1 MNLLPTMQG
10 NKEELIERLILSINK
25 LQNLYEKEKEARKKL
40 EAINAELLQQ
50 LNKKNDEIE
59 ALEVKINTLKLAKSL
74 SGLNDMHDAKLKVT
88 NLVREI
94 DKCIAL
100 LNR

>member
-1 MNLLPTMQG
+1 MTFDNNELINRLRTSIEKLKQMYANEYNARVQLEKI
-10 NKEELIERLILSINK
+10 NSELIEQLH
-25 LQNLYEKEKEARKKL
+25 KK
-40 EAINAELLQQ
+40 
-50 LNKKNDEIE
+50 DEVIE
-59 ALEVKINTLKLAKSL
+59 ALEVKINTLKLAKTL
-74 SGLNDMHDAKLKVT
+74 SNTIDTNDARVKVI

>member
-1 MNLLPTMQG
+1 MSDG
-10 NKEELIERLILSINK
+10 KDDLINRLQVSIEK
-25 LQNLYEKEKEARKKL
+25 LKLLYEKEKAAHEQLK
-40 EAINAELLQQ
+40 IVNSELSEKLQQ
-50 LNKKNDEIE
+50 KEREIE
-59 ALEVKINTLKLAKSL
+59 ALEVKISTLKLAKSL
-74 SGLNDMHDAKLKVT
+74 SNAVDTHDAKVKVL

>member
-1 MNLLPTMQG
+1 MPDGKDDLINRLQVSIEKLKMLYEQEKAAHERMKLI
-10 NKEELIERLILSINK
+10 NSELSEK
-25 LQNLYEKEKEARKKL
+25 LQQKER
-40 EAINAELLQQ
+40 
-50 LNKKNDEIE
+50 EIE
-59 ALEVKINTLKLAKSL
+59 ALEVKVSTLKLAKSL
-74 SGLNDMHDAKLKVT
+74 SNTVDTHDAKVKVL